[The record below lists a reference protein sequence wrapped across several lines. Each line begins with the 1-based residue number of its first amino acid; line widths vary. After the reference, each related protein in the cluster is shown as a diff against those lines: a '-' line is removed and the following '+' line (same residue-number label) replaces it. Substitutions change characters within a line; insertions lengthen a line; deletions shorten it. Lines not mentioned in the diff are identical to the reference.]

1 MTDATNRILQEI
13 RQGLVD
19 IRLKLDDALNSI
31 ELDTDADEIG
41 EDEVEAIA
49 LVEDIDDLDNGAI
62 AIMDN
67 IDRILKES
75 QRDG

>member
-75 QRDG
+75 QHDR